1 MSRSAWKY
9 FKLNLEDIEYYL
21 YEYKLLIKNKG
32 RQSAG
37 LVKNNL
43 IINTL
48 NYMHKYIFHQGSTYV
63 KRRFYKYNLRSTGYA
78 FLKFRKP
85 FWFRSKKK
93 K

>member
-1 MSRSAWKY
+1 MSRSAWKF
-9 FKLNLEDIEYYL
+9 FKLDLDSIEYYL
-21 YEYKLLIKNKG
+21 EEYKLLVKNKN

-37 LVKNNL
+37 LVKNSLVLNP
-43 IINTL
+43 L
-48 NYMHKYIFHQGSTYV
+48 NYMYRYVFYQGSTYAQ
-63 KRRFYKYNLRSTGYA
+63 RRFYKYNLRSIGYA